1 MRDPIDRQA
10 AIDALWK
17 SLHAYEDKTERQ
29 FIESDELDVGDW
41 MEHRIFVQNMNDS
54 DRQAILELPSAD
66 IDLSGFSDRLWK
78 AAYERGK
85 AEVVRNGHWIYT
97 PTNLLGYACS
107 ECGKAMCRFN
117 YCPHCGAKM
126 E

>member
-1 MRDPIDRQA
+1 MSDLISRQTA
-10 AIDALWK
+10 MNAFAEHVKRSNNSDFAPTPTWNDAVDIV
-17 SLHAYEDKTERQ
+17 E
-29 FIESDELDVGDW
+29 
-41 MEHRIFVQNMNDS
+41 N
-54 DRQAILELPSAD
+54 LPSAD

-97 PTNLLGYACS
+97 PTNLLGYTCS